1 MRYLGGGV
9 RHKSVA
15 VGLLSGISALAF
27 CGATPAFAQDAGG
40 TPVTDQSAPAPA
52 AQEDSSGQVGEIVV
66 TANRREERTQDIGI
80 AVSAYSGE
88 TLTRSGIASTTDLG
102 AITPGLAITL
112 VTPGQPAL
120 IAIRGISQSNYA
132 GQLESTNAYYVD
144 DNYQVLSSTNSQGLY
159 DVARVETLK
168 GPQGTLFGRNANGG
182 LVNIITNGPED
193 DFSGYAQVGLAS
205 RGEIRA
211 EGAVNVPIT
220 DHVTSRIAVYRNH
233 FDGAYKNQVPNVRDL
248 GDEDAFG
255 VRGKLKI
262 TNGDERLTVL
272 LSSSYYRQFA
282 KSGGQALPTPAAPTS
297 PEGLGELSGPGS
309 TTFYG
314 YRDADGDPFT
324 IAVDYPGT
332 HGQKVWDGGLK
343 INYEL
348 GGDITLVSQS
358 YYQYAR
364 TYYGEDNDLSPLNF
378 SIYQVFNKSRS
389 FTQEVRLVESTG
401 RFRWTAGAF
410 YLHVRGNYTQNFE
423 LRGLGAITRSDYFLK
438 TDSESIFGQVEFDI
452 TPKVTVIAGGRFI
465 IDHKNYGIDYSCTTI
480 PATFGTFATD
490 PSTAGCA
497 NTFASSDPLAL
508 INNPIYRDTHTEHGF
523 AGRAQINWKPIDDL
537 LIYAS
542 YNRGY
547 KAFNYNEAFA
557 GATPIDR
564 IRFNGEK
571 VNAFEIGEK
580 WDLLDRRVRFNSAFF
595 YYDFNGYQAFDQR
608 GLLFTVFNSP
618 AKIYGGEAEL
628 TVRPG
633 SGWTLNGSALFLHT
647 RVDDVPLPNVVT
659 SRRTAQ
665 SPNWAYT
672 FSITKSLDLPIGSFL
687 GTFNGTYTGSQ
698 YAQLQNSPITLL
710 PAAFSANARIA
721 FVPTG
726 SNVQFAVFSRNITN
740 NRQPNYAFDLSG
752 GALGFRE
759 QSFPDPRVFGGE
771 IRVKF

>member
-1 MRYLGGGV
+1 MENARKLRARLLGRV
-9 RHKSVA
+9 SLIVT
-15 VGLLSGISALAF
+15 GLWID
-27 CGATPAFAQDAGG
+27 TPAATAQVQPE
-40 TPVTDQSAPAPA
+40 TPPA
-52 AQEDSSGQVGEIVV
+52 AAAQAGDQQKAQEQSTNSTVGDIVV
-66 TANRREERTQDIGI
+66 TATRREQRTQSIGI

-132 GQLESTNAYYVD
+132 GQLESTNAFYVD
-144 DNYQVLSSTNSQGLY
+144 DAYQVLSSTNSQGLY

-182 LVNIITNGPED
+182 LVNIITNGPEKE
-193 DFSGYAQVGLAS
+193 FGGYAQVGLAS

-211 EGAVNVPIT
+211 EGAVNIPFGEQVAG
-220 DHVTSRIAVYRNH
+220 RIAVYRNH
-233 FDGAYKNQVPNVRDL
+233 FDGAYKNSVPNVRDL

-255 VRGKLKI
+255 FRGKLKL
-262 TNGDERLTVL
+262 TSNDDRLSVL
-272 LSSSYYRQFA
+272 LSGSYYRQFA
-282 KSGGQALPTPAAPTS
+282 RSGGQALATPAQPTS
-297 PEGLGELSGPGS
+297 PEGLGVLTGPGT
-309 TTFYG
+309 TTFDG

-324 IAVDYPGT
+324 VAIDYPGS
-332 HGQKVWDGGLK
+332 HGQKDWDVGLK
-343 INYEL
+343 VNYDL
-348 GGDITLVSQS
+348 GNDTSLIYQG
-358 YYQYAR
+358 YYQHAR
-364 TYYGEDNDLSPLNF
+364 TYYAEDNDLSPLDF
-378 SIYQVFNKSRS
+378 SIYQVFNKSDS
-389 FTQEVRLVESTG
+389 TTQELRLVKSVG
-401 RFRWTAGAF
+401 RFRWTTGAY
-410 YLHVRGNYTQNFE
+410 YLHVRGSYTQNFE

-438 TDSESIFGQVEFDI
+438 TDSESLFAQGEYDL
-452 TPKVTVIAGGRFI
+452 TPKVTLIAGGRFI
-465 IDHKNYGIDYSCTTI
+465 IDHKNYGIDYKCIAI
-480 PATFGTFATD
+480 PATFGTFKTD

-497 NTFASSDPLAL
+497 NTFASTDPLAL
-508 INNPIYRDTHTEHGF
+508 INNPTYRDTHTEHGF
-523 AGRAQINWKPIDDL
+523 TGRAQVNWKPVQDL
-537 LIYAS
+537 LIYGS

-571 VNAFEIGEK
+571 VDTFEVGEK
-580 WDLLDRRVRFNSAFF
+580 WDFADRRIRLNSAAF
-595 YYDFNGYQAFDQR
+595 YYKFDGYQAFDQR

-618 AKIYGGEAEL
+618 AEIYGGEAEV

-633 SGWTLNGSALFLHT
+633 SGWTLNGSALLLHT
-647 RVDDVPLPNVVT
+647 RVDNVPLPNLVT

-672 FSITKSLDLPIGSFL
+672 FSVSKSLDLSVGSFL
-687 GTFNGTYTGSQ
+687 ATFNGTYTGSQ

-710 PAAFSANARIA
+710 PETLSANARIA

-726 SNVQFAVFSRNITN
+726 SKFQVAVFSRNITN
-740 NRQPNYAFDLSG
+740 NRQPNYAFDLAG

-759 QSFPDPRVFGGE
+759 QSFPDPRVFGAE
-771 IRVKF
+771 VRVRF

>member
-1 MRYLGGGV
+1 MKNAAALHLR
-9 RHKSVA
+9 RCASIQAVA
-15 VGLLSGISALAF
+15 MALCLA
-27 CGATPAFAQDAGG
+27 GAPAHAQE
-40 TPVTDQSAPAPA
+40 TPVKPTEA
-52 AQEDSSGQVGEIVV
+52 AANPTQQPDDATAGSTVDDIVV
-66 TANRREERTQDIGI
+66 TANRREQRTQNVGI

-88 TLTRSGIASTTDLG
+88 TLTRSGINSTTDLG

-182 LVNIITNGPED
+182 LVNIITNDPLNE
-193 DFSGYAQVGLAS
+193 FSGYAQVGLAS
-205 RGEIRA
+205 RGEVRA
-211 EGAVNVPIT
+211 EGAVNLPISDT
-220 DHVTSRIAVYRNH
+220 VAGRFAVYRNH
-233 FDGAYKNQVPNVRDL
+233 FDGAYKNVTPNVRDL

-255 VRGKLKI
+255 FRGKIKH
-262 TNGDERLTVL
+262 TGERLTVL
-272 LSSSYYRQFA
+272 LSGSYYKQFA
-282 KSGGQALPTPAAPTS
+282 KSGGQALPTPALPTS
-297 PEGLGELSGPGS
+297 PEGLGILTGPAS
-309 TTFYG
+309 TTFFG

-324 IAVDYPGT
+324 IASNFPGS
-332 HGQKVWDGGLK
+332 HGQDVGDVGVK

-348 GGDITLVSQS
+348 SDNITFVSQT
-358 YYQYAR
+358 YYQDAS
-364 TYYGEDNDLSPLNF
+364 TYYEEDNDLSPLDF
-378 SIYQVFNKSRS
+378 SIYQVFNKSKN
-389 FTQEVRLVESTG
+389 FTQEFRIIEDAG

-410 YLHVRGNYTQNFE
+410 YLRVRGNYTQNFE
-423 LRGLGAITRSDYFLK
+423 LRGLGAITRSDYFLR
-438 TDSESIFGQVEFDI
+438 TDSGSIFGQGEFDI
-452 TPKVTVIAGGRFI
+452 TPQLTFIAGGRFV
-465 IDHKNYGIDYSCTTI
+465 IDHKNYGIDYRCITI
-480 PATFGTFATD
+480 PATFGTFATN
-490 PSTAGCA
+490 PATAGCA
-497 NTFASSDPLAL
+497 NTFASPDPLAL
-508 INNPIYRDTHTEHGF
+508 INNPTYRDRHTERGF
-523 AGRAQINWKPIDDL
+523 AGRAQLNWKPSPDL

-557 GATPIDR
+557 GATPINR
-564 IRFNGEK
+564 IRFDGEK
-571 VNAFEIGEK
+571 VDAFEIGEK
-580 WDLLDRRVRFNSAFF
+580 WDFADRRIRLNSAAF
-595 YYDFNGYQAFDQR
+595 YYKFDGYQAFDQR

-618 AKIYGGEAEL
+618 AEVYGAEAEL

-633 SGWTLNGSALFLHT
+633 SGWTLNGSALLLHT
-647 RVDDVPLPNVVT
+647 RVDNVPLPNVTT

-672 FSITKSLDLPIGSFL
+672 FSISKTLELPFGVFD
-687 GTFNGTYTGSQ
+687 GTFNGNYTGSQ
-698 YAQLQNSPITLL
+698 FAQLQNSPITLL

-726 SNVQFAVFSRNITN
+726 SDFQFSVFARNITN

-759 QSFPDPRVFGGE
+759 QSFPDPRVFGAE
-771 IRVKF
+771 VRVKF